1 MNPDNYFWNHI
12 IMLSYKDQPSI
23 HMKKVNLL
31 TNTALQNPIHR
42 NAGKTKSGFKN
53 VQIPV
58 EAGAL

>member
-1 MNPDNYFWNHI
+1 
-12 IMLSYKDQPSI
+12 MLSYKDQPSI

-42 NAGKTKSGFKN
+42 NAGKPKSGFKN